1 MQGWGPMIAVQELT
15 KVFGPQT
22 AVDHLTFEIPAGQ
35 IVGFLGPNGAGKS
48 TTLKMLTG
56 MLEPTS
62 GRATI
67 CGLDLLN
74 DTMEVKRRIGF
85 VPESGA
91 VFESLTG
98 LEYLEMVA
106 ALYGI
111 QEQAA
116 RERIRQFIAFFDL
129 SFETLTDKLLGA
141 YSKGMRRKVVITA
154 ALLHN
159 PPVVFFDEPLDGLDA
174 NAAVGFK
181 TLIQTL
187 AREGKT
193 IVYSSHILDVVER
206 VCHRVIIIDKGKLL
220 VDGKP
225 DELVA
230 AHNSGTLERLFTQL
244 TGGTELERRAEDF
257 AKTFAP

>member
-1 MQGWGPMIAVQELT
+1 MILVQQLT
-15 KVFGPQT
+15 KRFGAQT
-22 AVDHLTFEIPAGQ
+22 AVDALSFEVPAGQ
-35 IVGFLGPNGAGKS
+35 ILGFLGPNGAGKS

-56 MLEPTS
+56 MLEPS
-62 GRATI
+62 GGTATI
-67 CGLDLLN
+67 CGFDLLREPI
-74 DTMEVKRRIGF
+74 EVKRHVGF

-106 ALYGI
+106 ALYAI
-111 QEQAA
+111 PQEAA
-116 RERIRQFIAFFDL
+116 RARIKQFITFFDL

-181 TLIQTL
+181 ALIQTL
-187 AREGKT
+187 AHEGKT

-206 VCHRVIIIDKGKLL
+206 VCDRVIIIDKGRMQ
-220 VDGKP
+220 VDGRP
-225 DELVA
+225 AELLA
-230 AHNSGTLERLFTQL
+230 AHGVDTLERLFTQL
-244 TGGTELERRAEDF
+244 TGATELERRAADF
-257 AKTFAP
+257 ARTFRP

>member
-1 MQGWGPMIAVQELT
+1 MISTEQLTKRFGTQIAVDSLSLQ
-15 KVFGPQT
+15 
-22 AVDHLTFEIPAGQ
+22 IPGGQ

-48 TTLKMLTG
+48 TTLRMLTG
-56 MLEPTS
+56 MIEPTS
-62 GRATI
+62 GSASI
-67 CGLDLLN
+67 CGFDLRR
-74 DTMEVKRRIGF
+74 DPIEVKRRVGF

-111 QEQAA
+111 APAAA
-116 RERIRQFIAFFDL
+116 RARIEQFIAFFDL

-141 YSKGMRRKVVITA
+141 YSKGMRRKVVITS

-181 TLIQTL
+181 ALIQTL

-220 VDGKP
+220 LDGKP

-230 AHNSGTLERLFTQL
+230 THQSGTLEKLFSQL

-257 AKTFAP
+257 AKTFRP

>member
-1 MQGWGPMIAVQELT
+1 MISLQQLT
-15 KVFGPQT
+15 KCFGAQT
-22 AVDHLTFEIPAGQ
+22 AVDAISFEIPAGQ
-35 IVGFLGPNGAGKS
+35 IVGFLGPNGAGKT

-56 MLEPTS
+56 MLDPTS
-62 GRATI
+62 GTATI
-67 CGLDLLN
+67 CGFDLRR
-74 DTMEVKRRIGF
+74 DPIEVKRRVGF

-106 ALYGI
+106 ALYAI
-111 QEQAA
+111 PEEAA
-116 RERIRQFIAFFDL
+116 RARIRQFIAFFDL

-154 ALLHN
+154 GLLHN

-181 TLIQTL
+181 ALIQTL
-187 AREGKT
+187 AQEGKT

-206 VCHRVIIIDKGKLL
+206 VCHRVIIIDKGRMLL
-220 VDGKP
+220 DGEP
-225 DELVA
+225 DRLVA

-244 TGGTELERRAEDF
+244 TGGAELERRAQDF
-257 AKTFAP
+257 AKTFRS

>member
-1 MQGWGPMIAVQELT
+1 MQDPSVIVVNELSKRFGDQLAVHSLS
-15 KVFGPQT
+15 
-22 AVDHLTFEIPAGQ
+22 FEIPTGQ

-62 GRATI
+62 GSATV
-67 CGLDLLN
+67 CGFDLRQDLI
-74 DTMEVKRRIGF
+74 EVKRHVGF

-111 QEQAA
+111 APKRA
-116 RERIRQFIAFFDL
+116 NERIRQFIAFFDL

-181 TLIQTL
+181 TLIHTL

-193 IVYSSHILDVVER
+193 IIYSSHILDVVER
-206 VCHRVIIIDKGKLL
+206 VCDRVIIIDKGKLL
-220 VDGKP
+220 VDGTP

-230 AHNSGTLERLFTQL
+230 AHGVRTLERLFTDL
-244 TGGTELERRAEDF
+244 TGGAELERRAEDF
-257 AKTFAP
+257 AKTFRS

>member
-1 MQGWGPMIAVQELT
+1 MILVQQLT
-15 KVFGPQT
+15 KRFGAQT
-22 AVDHLTFEIPAGQ
+22 AVDALSFEVPTGQ
-35 IVGFLGPNGAGKS
+35 ILGFLGPNGAGKT

-56 MLEPTS
+56 ILEPTS
-62 GRATI
+62 GTATI
-67 CGLDLLN
+67 CGFDLLRAPI
-74 DTMEVKRRIGF
+74 EVKRHVGF

-106 ALYGI
+106 ALYAI
-111 QEQAA
+111 PSEAA
-116 RERIRQFIAFFDL
+116 RARIRQFIAFFDL

-181 TLIQTL
+181 ALIQTL

-206 VCHRVIIIDKGKLL
+206 VCDRVIIIDKGRVQ
-220 VDGKP
+220 VDGRP
-225 DELVA
+225 AELLATHGVE
-230 AHNSGTLERLFTQL
+230 TLERLFTQL
-244 TGGTELERRAEDF
+244 TGATELERRAADF
-257 AKTFAP
+257 AKTFRA

>member
-1 MQGWGPMIAVQELT
+1 MVHLDRLS
-15 KVFGPQT
+15 KCFGSQK
-22 AVDHLTFEIPAGQ
+22 AVDALSFEIPAGQ
-35 IVGFLGPNGAGKS
+35 IVGFLGPNGAGKT

-56 MLEPTS
+56 MIEPTS
-62 GRATI
+62 GTANI
-67 CGLDLLN
+67 CGFDLQR
-74 DTMEVKRRIGF
+74 DPIEVKRRVGF

-106 ALYGI
+106 ALYSI
-111 QEQAA
+111 PRNAA
-116 RERIRQFIAFFDL
+116 RDRIRQFIAFFDL
-129 SFETLTDKLLGA
+129 SFETLTEKLLGA

-181 TLIQTL
+181 ALIQTL

-206 VCHRVIIIDKGKLL
+206 VCHRVLIIDQGRLL
-220 VDGKP
+220 LDGKP
-225 DELVA
+225 EELVA
-230 AHNSGTLERLFTQL
+230 AHNAGTLENLFTQL
-244 TGGTELERRAEDF
+244 TGGAELERRAEDF
-257 AKTFAP
+257 AKTFRT

>member
-1 MQGWGPMIAVQELT
+1 MVRLEHLT
-15 KVFGPQT
+15 KRFGSQT
-22 AVDHLTFEIPAGQ
+22 AVDDVSFDIPAGE
-35 IVGFLGPNGAGKS
+35 IVGFLGPNGAGKT

-56 MLEPTS
+56 MLEPSAGT
-62 GRATI
+62 AKV
-67 CGLDLLN
+67 CGFDLLRQSL
-74 DTMEVKRRIGF
+74 EVTRRVGL

-106 ALYGI
+106 ALYAIPKDG
-111 QEQAA
+111 AM
-116 RERIRQFIAFFDL
+116 ERIRQFIAFFDL
-129 SFETLTDKLLGA
+129 SFDALTEKLLGA

-181 TLIQTL
+181 ALIQTL
-187 AREGKT
+187 AQEGKT
-193 IVYSSHILDVVER
+193 IVYSSHILDVVEK
-206 VCHRVIIIDKGKLL
+206 VCHRVIIIDKGRLL
-220 VDGKP
+220 LDGKP

-230 AHNSGTLERLFTQL
+230 AHGTGTLERLFTQL
-244 TGGTELERRAEDF
+244 TGGTELERRAADF
-257 AKTFAP
+257 AKTFRP

>member
-1 MQGWGPMIAVQELT
+1 MISLKQLT
-15 KVFGPQT
+15 KRFGTQT
-22 AVDHLTFEIPAGQ
+22 AVDALSFDIAGGQ

-56 MLEPTS
+56 MIEPSEGT
-62 GRATI
+62 ATV
-67 CGLDLLN
+67 CGFDLQRETL
-74 DTMEVKRRIGF
+74 EVKRRVGF

-106 ALYGI
+106 ALYAI
-111 QEQAA
+111 PQEAA
-116 RERIRQFIAFFDL
+116 RARIKQFIAFFDL

-181 TLIQTL
+181 ALIQTL

-206 VCHRVIIIDKGKLL
+206 VCDRVIIIDKGRLL
-220 VDGKP
+220 LDGRP

-230 AHNSGTLERLFTQL
+230 AHGAGTLERLFTQL

-257 AKTFAP
+257 AKTFRQ

>member
-1 MQGWGPMIAVQELT
+1 MISLQQLT
-15 KVFGPQT
+15 KRFGAQL
-22 AVDHLTFEIPAGQ
+22 AVDALSFEVPAGQ

-56 MLEPTS
+56 MIEPTS
-62 GRATI
+62 GTATV
-67 CGLDLLN
+67 CGFDLRR
-74 DTMEVKRRIGF
+74 DTVEVKRHVGF

-106 ALYGI
+106 ALYAI
-111 QEQAA
+111 PRQAA

-159 PPVVFFDEPLDGLDA
+159 PPVVFFDEPLGGLDA

-206 VCHRVIIIDKGKLL
+206 VCHRVIIIDKGRMLL
-220 VDGKP
+220 DGEP
-225 DELVA
+225 DKLVA

-244 TGGTELERRAEDF
+244 TGGTELERRAQDF
-257 AKTFAP
+257 AKTFRP

>member
-1 MQGWGPMIAVQELT
+1 MISVNQLT
-15 KVFGPQT
+15 KQFGAQL
-22 AVDHLTFEIPAGQ
+22 AVDGLSFEIPAGQ

-56 MLEPTS
+56 MLEPTA
-62 GRATI
+62 GTATI
-67 CGLDLLN
+67 GGFDLSKQTL
-74 DTMEVKRRIGF
+74 EVKRHVGF

-111 QEQAA
+111 PADAA
-116 RERIRQFIAFFDL
+116 LARIRQFIAFFDL

-181 TLIQTL
+181 ALIQTL
-187 AREGKT
+187 AKEGKT

-206 VCHRVIIIDKGKLL
+206 VCNRVIIIDKGKLL

-230 AHNSGTLERLFTQL
+230 ARGTGTLERLFTQL
-244 TGGTELERRAEDF
+244 TGGDEMERRAEDF
-257 AKTFAP
+257 AKTFRP

>member
-1 MQGWGPMIAVQELT
+1 MISLQSLT
-15 KVFGPQT
+15 KRFGAQT
-22 AVDHLTFEIPAGQ
+22 AVDALSLEIPAGQ

-56 MLEPTS
+56 ILAPTS
-62 GRATI
+62 GTATI
-67 CGLDLLN
+67 CGFNLLLD
-74 DTMEVKRRIGF
+74 TIEVKRRVGF

-106 ALYGI
+106 ALYAI
-111 QEQAA
+111 PAEAA
-116 RERIRQFIAFFDL
+116 RARIRQFDL

-181 TLIQTL
+181 ALIQTL

-206 VCHRVIIIDKGKLL
+206 VCDRVVIIDKGRLL
-220 VDGKP
+220 LDGRP

-230 AHNSGTLERLFTQL
+230 AHGSGTLERLFTQL
-244 TGGTELERRAEDF
+244 TGGTELEQRAQDF
-257 AKTFAP
+257 AKTFRP

>member
-1 MQGWGPMIAVQELT
+1 MILLQNLT
-15 KVFGPQT
+15 KRFGGQT
-22 AVDHLTFEIPAGQ
+22 AVDGLSFHVPAGQ
-35 IVGFLGPNGAGKS
+35 IVGFLGPNGAGKT

-56 MLEPTS
+56 MIEPSS
-62 GRATI
+62 GSASVCGFDLQRDTI
-67 CGLDLLN
+67 
-74 DTMEVKRRIGF
+74 EVKRHIGF

-111 QEQAA
+111 PPDPA
-116 RERIRQFIAFFDL
+116 RARIQQFIAFFDL

-181 TLIQTL
+181 ALIQTL

-206 VCHRVIIIDKGKLL
+206 VCDRVIIIDKGRLL
-220 VDGKP
+220 LDGKP

-230 AHNSGTLERLFTQL
+230 AHSSGTLERLFTQL
-244 TGGTELERRAEDF
+244 TGGAELERRAEDF
-257 AKTFAP
+257 AKTFR